1 MAFESP
7 PSALPTQTNVVHH
20 KGHEN
25 DGAKHTEN
33 EDIDLFI
40 RASKQVRQ
48 PVQQVNAEIKNL
60 LNHVI
65 FHGRVLLSTDI
76 YLVRYSQE

>member
-1 MAFESP
+1 MASESP
-7 PSALPTQTNVVHH
+7 LSAVPTQTNVVHH

-25 DGAKHTEN
+25 DGAKHTEDEN
-33 EDIDLFI
+33 IDLFI
-40 RASKQVRQ
+40 RASKQICQ

-65 FHGRVLLSTDI
+65 FHGWGLSIDI